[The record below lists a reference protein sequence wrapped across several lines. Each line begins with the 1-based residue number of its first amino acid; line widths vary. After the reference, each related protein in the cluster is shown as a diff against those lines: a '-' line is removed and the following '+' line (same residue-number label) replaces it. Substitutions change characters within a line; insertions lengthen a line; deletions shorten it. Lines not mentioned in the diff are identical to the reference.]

1 MNETFTLAHLSDLHL
16 SSLNDVKVRELLN
29 KRIYGYLK
37 WQLKRR
43 AEHRREV
50 LDALLLNLQHT
61 TPDHIAV
68 TGDLTHLG
76 LPREF
81 REARNLL
88 QSLGSPSRVT
98 VIPGNHDTYVSTDWN
113 STFALWT
120 DYMLSDEAH
129 LGAKA
134 GTNVNTTFPSLR
146 VRGIAALIGVSTA
159 RPSAPL
165 LAVGSVGQV
174 QLQKLEKILV
184 ETGKQR
190 LFRVVLIHHP
200 PVDGTVSWRKRLTD
214 ASAFRSVLDQHGVE
228 LILHGHAHRSS
239 LKHLETTAGTVPAF
253 GVPSASA
260 LGRTSSRRARYHLY
274 RFKANPRG
282 WEMVV
287 TVMCYSPA
295 QQRFTEEIEKDVLL
309 PRPLA

>member
-1 MNETFTLAHLSDLHL
+1 MDETFTLAHLSDLHL
-16 SSLNDVKVRELLN
+16 SSLNDVKVGELLN

-37 WQLKRR
+37 WQLRR
-43 AEHRREV
+43 RSEHHRKV
-50 LDALLLNLQHT
+50 LDALLHNLKST

-81 REARNLL
+81 REARNVL
-88 QSLGSPSRVT
+88 QSLGPPSRVT

-120 DYMLSDEAH
+120 DYMLSDEAY
-129 LGAKA
+129 LGARA
-134 GTNVNTTFPSLR
+134 GTDGHTTFPSLR
-146 VRGIAALIGVSTA
+146 LRGIAALIGVSTA

-165 LAVGSVGQV
+165 LAVGSVGEV
-174 QLQKLEKILV
+174 QLQQMEKILV

-200 PVDGTVSWRKRLTD
+200 PLDGTVSWRKRLTD
-214 ASAFRSVLDQHGVE
+214 AAALRSVLDQHGVE

-239 LKHLETTAGTVPAF
+239 LRQLETTVGAVPAI

-274 RFKANPRG
+274 RFKANRGG

-287 TVMCYSPA
+287 TVMCYSPT
-295 QQRFTEEIEKDVLL
+295 QQEFTEESEKHLEL
-309 PRPLA
+309 TRSIA

>member
-1 MNETFTLAHLSDLHL
+1 MDETFTLAHLSDLHL
-16 SSLNDVKVRELLN
+16 SSLNDVKVRDLLN

-37 WQLKRR
+37 WQLRR
-43 AEHRREV
+43 GAEHRREV
-50 LDALLLNLQHT
+50 LDALLHNLKST

-76 LPREF
+76 LPKEF
-81 REARNLL
+81 REARDVL
-88 QSLGSPSRVT
+88 QSLGPPSRVT

-120 DYMLSDEAH
+120 DYMLSDEVYLEA
-129 LGAKA
+129 GA
-134 GTNVNTTFPSLR
+134 GTDGHTTFPSLR
-146 VRGIAALIGVSTA
+146 LRGIAALIGVSTA

-165 LAVGSVGQV
+165 LAVGRVGEV

-184 ETGKQR
+184 ETEKQR

-214 ASAFRSVLDQHGVE
+214 ASAFRSMLDQHGVE

-239 LKHLETTAGTVPAF
+239 LNYLETTAGTVPAI

-274 RFKANPRG
+274 RFKANPGG
-282 WEMVV
+282 WEMAV

-295 QQRFTEEIEKDVLL
+295 QQAFTEEIEKHVVL
-309 PRPLA
+309 PRPVA

>member
-16 SSLNDVKVRELLN
+16 SFLKDVKLRELLN
-29 KRIYGYLK
+29 KRIFGYLK
-37 WQLKRR
+37 WQLRR
-43 AEHRREV
+43 RGEHHREV
-50 LDALLLNLQHT
+50 LDALLHSLQHT

-81 REARNLL
+81 REAKNLL
-88 QSLGSPSRVT
+88 QSIGSPSRIT

-120 DYMLSDEAH
+120 DYLLSDKAQRE
-129 LGAKA
+129 AKA
-134 GTNVNTTFPSLR
+134 GTGGNTTFPSLR
-146 VRGIAALIGVSTA
+146 VRGIVALIGVSTA
-159 RPSAPL
+159 RPSAPF

-174 QLQKLEKILV
+174 QLQKLEKILL

-190 LFRVVLIHHP
+190 LCRILLIHHP

-214 ASAFRSVLDQHGVE
+214 ASALQSVLDQQGVE
-228 LILHGHAHRSS
+228 LILHGHAHRTSFN
-239 LKHLETTAGTVPAF
+239 HLETTAGTVPAI
-253 GVPSASA
+253 GVPSTSA
-260 LGRTSSRRARYHLY
+260 LGRTFSRRARYHLY
-274 RFKANPRG
+274 KFKANPRG

-287 TVMCYSPA
+287 TIMCYSPR
-295 QQRFTEEIEKDVLL
+295 QQAFIEEIEKHMVL
-309 PRPLA
+309 PRPVA

>member
-16 SSLNDVKVRELLN
+16 SSLDDVKVRELLN
-29 KRIYGYLK
+29 KRIYGYLN
-37 WQLKRR
+37 WQLRRR
-43 AEHRREV
+43 AEHHRDV
-50 LDALLLNLQHT
+50 LDALLHNLKSA

-88 QSLGSPSRVT
+88 QSIGSPSRVT

-113 STFALWT
+113 STFAFWT
-120 DYMLSDEAH
+120 DYMLSDEAY
-129 LGAKA
+129 LEAKA
-134 GTNVNTTFPSLR
+134 GTGGHITFPSLR

-159 RPSAPL
+159 RPSAPF

-174 QLQKLEKILV
+174 QLQKLGKILV

-190 LFRVVLIHHP
+190 LCRILLIHHP

-214 ASAFRSVLDQHGVE
+214 ASALRSVLDQQGVE

-239 LKHLETTAGTVPAF
+239 FNHLETTAGTVPAI
-253 GVPSASA
+253 GVPSTSA
-260 LGRTSSRRARYHLY
+260 LGRTFSRRARYHLY

-287 TVMCYSPA
+287 TIMCYSQK
-295 QQRFTEEIEKDVLL
+295 QQAFTEEIEKHVVL
-309 PRPLA
+309 PRPVA

>member
-1 MNETFTLAHLSDLHL
+1 MSETFTLAHLSDLHL
-16 SSLNDVKVRELLN
+16 SLLNNVKLRELLN
-29 KRIYGYLK
+29 KRIYGYLN
-37 WQLKRR
+37 WQLRR
-43 AEHRREV
+43 RTEHRREV
-50 LDALLLNLQHT
+50 LDALLHNLQHT

-81 REARNLL
+81 REVRDVL
-88 QSLGSPSRVT
+88 QSLGSPSQVT
-98 VIPGNHDTYVSTDWN
+98 VIPGNHDTYVSTDWK

-129 LGAKA
+129 LGAEA
-134 GTNVNTTFPSLR
+134 GTNAHTTFPSLR
-146 VRGIAALIGVSTA
+146 IRGIAALIGVSTA
-159 RPSAPL
+159 RPSAPF
-165 LAVGSVGQV
+165 LAVGSVGQA
-174 QLQKLEKILV
+174 QLQKLKKILV

-200 PVDGTVSWRKRLTD
+200 PVDGTVGWRKRLTD
-214 ASAFRSVLDQHGVE
+214 ASALRSVLDQHGVE

-239 LKHLETTAGTVPAF
+239 LKHLETTAGTVPTI

-274 RFKANPRG
+274 RFKANPHG
-282 WEMVV
+282 WEMVI
-287 TVMCYSPA
+287 TVMCYS
-295 QQRFTEEIEKDVLL
+295 QLQRAFSEETEKHLLL
-309 PRPLA
+309 PRPMG

>member
-16 SSLNDVKVRELLN
+16 SSLNEVKVRELIN
-29 KRIYGYLK
+29 KRIYGYLN
-37 WQLKRR
+37 WQLRR
-43 AEHRREV
+43 GAEHHREV
-50 LDALLLNLQHT
+50 LDALLHNLQHT

-81 REARNLL
+81 REVRNLL
-88 QSLGSPSRVT
+88 QSLGSPSGVT

-113 STFALWT
+113 ATFALWT

-129 LGAKA
+129 LGSKA
-134 GTNVNTTFPSLR
+134 GTAGYTTFPSLR

-159 RPSAPL
+159 RPSAPF
-165 LAVGSVGQV
+165 LAVGSVGHA
-174 QLQKLEKILV
+174 QLEKLEKILV

-200 PVDGTVSWRKRLTD
+200 PVDGTVSWRKRLVD
-214 ASAFRSVLDQHGVE
+214 ASAFRSVLDRHGAE

-239 LKHLETTAGTVPAF
+239 LSHLETTAGTVPAI

-260 LGRTSSRRARYHLY
+260 LGRTFSRRARYHLY

-282 WEMVV
+282 WELVV

-295 QQRFTEEIEKDVLL
+295 QQVFTEESEKHLEL
-309 PRPLA
+309 SRPIA

>member
-1 MNETFTLAHLSDLHL
+1 MNDTFTLAHLSDLHL
-16 SSLNDVKVRELLN
+16 TSLNDVKVRELLN
-29 KRIYGYLK
+29 KRIFGYLK
-37 WQLKRR
+37 WQLRRR

-50 LDALLLNLQHT
+50 LDALLHNLQHT

-113 STFALWT
+113 STFARWT

-129 LGAKA
+129 LGTKA
-134 GTNVNTTFPSLR
+134 GTNVHTTFPSLR
-146 VRGIAALIGVSTA
+146 IRGIAALIGVSTA
-159 RPSAPL
+159 RPSAPF

-190 LFRVVLIHHP
+190 LFRVLLIHHP

-214 ASAFRSVLDQHGVE
+214 GATLRLILARQGVE
-228 LILHGHAHRSS
+228 LVLHGHAHCSS
-239 LKHLETTAGTVPAF
+239 LNHLETTVGRAPAI

-260 LGRTSSRRARYHLY
+260 LGHKPKRRARYHIYSLK
-274 RFKANPRG
+274 RNPYG

-287 TVMCYSPA
+287 TVRCYSPPSKS
-295 QQRFTEEIEKDVLL
+295 FVEETETHLVL
-309 PRPLA
+309 PRPVI

>member
-1 MNETFTLAHLSDLHL
+1 MDETFTLAHLSDLHL
-16 SSLNDVKVRELLN
+16 SSLNDVKVGELLN

-37 WQLKRR
+37 WQLRR
-43 AEHRREV
+43 RSEHHRKV
-50 LDALLLNLQHT
+50 LDALLHNLKST

-81 REARNLL
+81 REARNVL
-88 QSLGSPSRVT
+88 QSLGPPSRVT

-120 DYMLSDEAH
+120 DYMLSDEAY
-129 LGAKA
+129 LGARA
-134 GTNVNTTFPSLR
+134 GTDGHTTFPSLR
-146 VRGIAALIGVSTA
+146 LRGIAALIGVSTA

-165 LAVGSVGQV
+165 LAVGSVGEV
-174 QLQKLEKILV
+174 QLQQMEKILV

-190 LFRVVLIHHP
+190 LFRVMLIHHP
-200 PVDGTVSWRKRLTD
+200 PLDGTVSWRKRLTD
-214 ASAFRSVLDQHGVE
+214 AAALRSVLDQHGVE

-239 LKHLETTAGTVPAF
+239 LRQLETTVGAVPAI

-274 RFKANPRG
+274 RFKANRGG

-287 TVMCYSPA
+287 TVMCYSPT
-295 QQRFTEEIEKDVLL
+295 QQEFTEESEKHLEL
-309 PRPLA
+309 TRSIA

>member
-1 MNETFTLAHLSDLHL
+1 
-16 SSLNDVKVRELLN
+16 
-29 KRIYGYLK
+29 
-37 WQLKRR
+37 
-43 AEHRREV
+43 V
-50 LDALLLNLQHT
+50 LDALLHNLKST

-81 REARNLL
+81 REVRNVL
-88 QSLGSPSRVT
+88 QSLGPPSRVT

-134 GTNVNTTFPSLR
+134 GIDRHTTFPSLR

-174 QLQKLEKILV
+174 QMQKLEKILV

-214 ASAFRSVLDQHGVE
+214 AAALRSVLNQHGVE

-239 LKHLETTAGTVPAF
+239 LRQLETTVGTVPAI

-274 RFKANPRG
+274 RFKANPGG
-282 WEMVV
+282 WEMVL
-287 TVMCYSPA
+287 TVMCYSPT
-295 QQRFTEEIEKDVLL
+295 QQAFTEELEKQVVL
-309 PRPLA
+309 PRPTA

>member
-134 GTNVNTTFPSLR
+134 GTNVHTTFPSLR

-165 LAVGSVGQV
+165 LAVGSVGQI

-200 PVDGTVSWRKRLTD
+200 PVNGTVSWRKRLTD
-214 ASAFRSVLDQHGVE
+214 ASAFRSVLAFCSSPCPACRRKSSIAKAPIHRRRTIAPRITSPSPPMGCAPTW
-228 LILHGHAHRSS
+228 LTRARARSRSS
-239 LKHLETTAGTVPAF
+239 
-253 GVPSASA
+253 
-260 LGRTSSRRARYHLY
+260 TSP
-274 RFKANPRG
+274 N
-282 WEMVV
+282 
-287 TVMCYSPA
+287 
-295 QQRFTEEIEKDVLL
+295 EK
-309 PRPLA
+309 

>member
-16 SSLNDVKVRELLN
+16 SFLKDVKLRELLN
-29 KRIYGYLK
+29 KRIFGYLK
-37 WQLKRR
+37 WQLRRR

-50 LDALLLNLQHT
+50 LDALLQNLRHT

-88 QSLGSPSRVT
+88 QSIGSPSQVT

-113 STFALWT
+113 STFAFWT

-129 LGAKA
+129 LEAKA
-134 GTNVNTTFPSLR
+134 GTGGHTTFPSLR

-159 RPSAPL
+159 RPSAPF

-174 QLQKLEKILV
+174 QLLKLGKILV
-184 ETGKQR
+184 EMGKQR
-190 LFRVVLIHHP
+190 LCRILLIHHP

-214 ASAFRSVLDQHGVE
+214 ASVLRSVLDQQGVE

-239 LKHLETTAGTVPAF
+239 FNHLETTAGTVPAI
-253 GVPSASA
+253 GVPSTSA
-260 LGRTSSRRARYHLY
+260 LGRTFSRRARYHLY
-274 RFKANPRG
+274 KFKANPRG

-287 TVMCYSPA
+287 TIMCYSA
-295 QQRFTEEIEKDVLL
+295 RQQAFIEEIKKHVAL
-309 PRPLA
+309 PRPVA

>member
-37 WQLKRR
+37 WQLIRG

-61 TPDHIAV
+61 TPDHIAI

-81 REARNLL
+81 REVRNLL

-134 GTNVNTTFPSLR
+134 GTNVETTFPSLR

-165 LAVGSVGQV
+165 LAVGSVGQI
-174 QLQKLEKILV
+174 QLQKLKKILV

-200 PVDGTVSWRKRLTD
+200 PAEGTVSWRKRLTD

-239 LKHLETTAGTVPAF
+239 LKHLETSAGTVPAF

-287 TVMCYSPA
+287 TVMRYSPA

-309 PRPLA
+309 PRPLG